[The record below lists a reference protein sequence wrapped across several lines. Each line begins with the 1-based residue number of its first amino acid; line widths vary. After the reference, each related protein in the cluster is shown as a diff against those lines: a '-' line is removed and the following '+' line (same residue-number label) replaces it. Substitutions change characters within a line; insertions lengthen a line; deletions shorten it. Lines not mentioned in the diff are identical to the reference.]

1 MVDYTPY
8 STVSLGKDDERATFD
23 IRDDGFILNYKG
35 YLRISRERYPLE
47 MLDSQIS
54 SYLADG
60 FTITDMRLKR
70 D

>member
-1 MVDYTPY
+1 MVDYTAY
-8 STVSLGKDDERATFD
+8 STVSLGKDDERAIFD

-35 YLRISRERYPLE
+35 YLRIGRAKYPLE

-60 FTITDMRLKR
+60 FTMTDMRLKR
-70 D
+70 E